1 MRWTEALGLGLF
13 ALASG
18 YGLLQIAATSPPREV
33 RIAGYVSSLRGRS
46 PSQRRNARLAAWAVN
61 GAVVPPGGLFSFDK
75 RVGSWSADHGYVQAP
90 VSYDGELV
98 NAVGGGVCQTSSTLY
113 NAALLAGMQIVERH
127 PHHFC
132 PEYVP
137 PGRDAAV
144 AQTIIDLRFKNPY
157 PWPVRIECRATQ
169 DTLEASF
176 WAPKQPTLQAH
187 VETQILSTTQPQRK
201 TMILSNNSRGHGLH
215 ARLLSIGVPGYRV
228 ITYRTFTRS
237 DGTIVRRERIS
248 DSTYAAA
255 DRIIGIYQTSL
266 R

>member
-1 MRWTEALGLGLF
+1 MRLADALGLGLF
-13 ALASG
+13 VLASG
-18 YGLLQIAATSPPREV
+18 YGLLQIAATAPPKEV
-33 RIAGYVSSLRGRS
+33 RISGYITSLRGRS
-46 PSQRRNARLAAWAVN
+46 PAQRRNARLAAWAVN
-61 GAVVPPGGLFSFDK
+61 GTVIPPGGLFSFDR
-75 RVGSWSADHGYVQAP
+75 RVGSWSADQGYVQAP

-127 PHHFC
+127 SHHFC

-144 AQTIIDLRFKNPY
+144 AQTLIDLRFKNPY

-169 DTLEASF
+169 DILEASF
-176 WAPKQPTLQAH
+176 WAPKQPLLQAH
-187 VETQILSTTQPQRK
+187 VETQTLSVTQPQRK
-201 TMILSNNSRGHGLH
+201 AFILPNNRGYGQH

-228 ITYRTFTRS
+228 ITYRTYTRS
-237 DGTIVRRERIS
+237 DGTIVRRERLS

-255 DRIIGIYQTSL
+255 DRILGIYPPSSE
-266 R
+266 